1 MHKTMDA
8 TLQLIYSVF
17 TKQRSIC
24 TDSRKVK
31 SGDIFFALKGDIFD
45 GNMYALEAIK
55 KGAVCAVV
63 DDPDLQH
70 HESLIFVKDVLT
82 FLQKL
87 ATHHR
92 KTMKAKVIGITGSNG
107 KTTTKELLAAVL
119 STTFKTISTQGN
131 LNNHIGVPLTLL
143 SIEEDTEMAVV
154 EMGANHQGEIRKLC
168 SIAQPDLGLIT
179 NIGKA
184 HLEGFGGLTG
194 VINAKS
200 ELYAYID
207 DNGGKVF
214 VNIDNPLLNTLSV
227 NIPRHT
233 YGTSLKADMY
243 AEVISIDPYL
253 HLRWEYQN
261 NQSVVKTHLLGEYN
275 AENIMAAIAIGSYLG
290 VAKTNINEA
299 VSLYSP
305 SNFRSQLIQTG
316 RNRIIMDA
324 YNANPVSMEAAIKNF
339 SMFMNRKAWFI
350 VGDMLE
356 LGSESDY
363 EHAEILKLLTDLDAE
378 NVILVGKHFGEVY
391 GGDDWLH
398 FNDVESLNEHLKK
411 KPITGCDILL
421 KASRGIRLENALPYL

>member
-1 MHKTMDA
+1 MET
-8 TLQLIYSVF
+8 TLQQIYSIF
-17 TKQRSIC
+17 TKYRSVC
-24 TDSRKVK
+24 TDSRKIK
-31 SGDIFFALKGDIFD
+31 SGDLFFALKGDHFN
-45 GNMYALEAIK
+45 GNIYANEAIAQ
-55 KGAVCAVV
+55 GAVCAIT
-63 DDPDLQH
+63 DDPDLPQH
-70 HESLIFVKDVLT
+70 ENMIHVEDVLNC
-82 FLQKL
+82 LQQL
-87 ATHHR
+87 ALHHR

-107 KTTTKELLAAVL
+107 KTTTKELLSAVL
-119 STTFKTISTQGN
+119 STTFKTICTQGN

-143 SIEEDTEMAVV
+143 SIAEDTEMAVV

-214 VNIDNPLLNTLSV
+214 VNIDNPLLQTLSV
-227 NIPRHT
+227 NIPRIT
-233 YGTSLKADMY
+233 YGSSLNANMY
-243 AEVISIDPYL
+243 AEVISVDPYVN
-253 HLRWEYQN
+253 LRWEYKN
-261 NQSVVKTHLLGEYN
+261 NQSVVRTSLIGEYN

-290 VAKTNINEA
+290 VEKTRINEA
-299 VSLYSP
+299 VATYSP

-316 RNRIIMDA
+316 HNRIIMDA

-339 SMFMNRKAWFI
+339 SRFMSRNAWFI
-350 VGDMLE
+350 IGDMLE
-356 LGSESDY
+356 LGTESDY

-378 NVILVGKHFGEVY
+378 KVILVGKYFGAVY

-398 FNDVESLNEHLKK
+398 FDHVELLNLHLKK
-411 KPITGCDILL
+411 KPIRGCDILL
-421 KASRGIRLENALPYL
+421 KASRGIGLEKSLPYL